1 MAYNRRPQEKKEFT
15 QKIIDL
21 SRVTRVTS
29 GGKRLRFRACVAVG
43 DEKSRIGIGVAKGA
57 DVALAVGKA
66 ARKAEKSLV
75 TLGFVNET
83 IPHEIVVKE
92 GAAKLFLKPAPRGTG
107 VKAGGAVRVILKLA
121 GVPNVVSKVFGSRNK
136 INNVR
141 AVLKAFK
148 SFKPRVKPRKVVAP
162 AIKEAV
168 IAEPKKREVK
178 KATK

>member
-1 MAYNRRPQEKKEFT
+1 MAYNRKPQEKKEFI

-21 SRVTRVTS
+21 ARVTRVTS

-43 DEKSRIGIGVAKGA
+43 DGKGRIGIGLAKGA

-66 ARKAEKSLV
+66 ARKAEKDVMNITLV
-75 TLGFVNET
+75 NDTV
-83 IPHEIVVKE
+83 PHEIFIKE
-92 GAAKLFLKPAPRGTG
+92 GAAQLFLKPAPKGTG

-148 SFKPRVKPRKVVAP
+148 SFKAVPAMRKTL
-162 AIKEAV
+162 K
-168 IAEPKKREVK
+168 
-178 KATK
+178 

>member
-1 MAYNRRPQEKKEFT
+1 MAYNRKPQEKKEFI

-21 SRVTRVTS
+21 ARVTRVTS

-43 DEKSRIGIGVAKGA
+43 DGKGRIGIGLAKGA

-66 ARKAEKSLV
+66 ARKAEKDVMNITLV
-75 TLGFVNET
+75 KGT
-83 IPHEIVVKE
+83 IPHEIFIKE
-92 GAAKLFLKPAPRGTG
+92 GAAQLFLKPAPEGTG

-148 SFKPRVKPRKVVAP
+148 SFKAVPAMRKPLK
-162 AIKEAV
+162 
-168 IAEPKKREVK
+168 
-178 KATK
+178 